1 MAVGNSL
8 LPGLGKKAVLLWL
21 CFSFTSALLF
31 PQEKQVNFNTMYRFP
46 LSVGAEY
53 QSLSPFAPYGAQFN
67 IFELSASLRW
77 PIPPIPV
84 LQPTLR
90 AGLMTFTDQNLQDA
104 RDWSHIH
111 AYGAA
116 GLTYANRFA
125 KSFELG
131 LEALAGFD
139 EALFAD
145 LLPEVGMV
153 NSANLLFEAGAR
165 IALNPSYNL
174 SIDIHPNVKYLLSL
188 SELKDFDGF
197 LFGIGFSASYR
208 FGQDPDAPQA
218 IIRSLRF
225 ERVSFPAAFAAMQS
239 YYVKKP
245 LGSVELFNTEK
256 NSITELQVSF
266 FQAGYMDSPTPG
278 AAIAELKAGERLT
291 VELPASFN
299 QQVFTTEGV
308 TPLTGEIIASYKS
321 RGRAAEQKQPVTYDL
336 HDKTAVTWDDDRKV
350 AAFITPADSALRN
363 YASYIRQVCKEE
375 TLPAYSEPMQLA
387 IQVFNALGEAGIMY
401 QADPTLPFTKVQ
413 GNPMVVDS
421 ISLPRDTLKRTT
433 GDCDDLTVLFCSLL
447 ETAGMETAF
456 ITVPGHIYA
465 AFNTKLPG
473 AEYGKLHPDRSMSIN
488 LDGQLWVPVEITLIG
503 RTGFPE
509 AWRKGVEEW
518 KEYEGQPEKR
528 GFYPTRSAQE
538 IYRPVGLKETDL
550 GLQYGRKEKILEGF
564 RQDLDKLIEGVVG
577 EVASSAR
584 KSGRKE
590 DYNKLGILYGQFGR
604 YPQAEAAF
612 QSALRADP
620 QYLNAQINLA
630 NLLFLKK
637 AYAEAATRYERSL
650 EGLEKQK
657 QGKSPKSLK
666 VLLNL
671 SRAYYQMERFK
682 EAQDSYARAA
692 AIDEQE
698 ARQYAFLGERAGG
711 ESRAASTRDPA
722 TEILFVEGEE

>member
-1 MAVGNSL
+1 MGNTL
-8 LPGLGKKAVLLWL
+8 LPGRRQKAVLLWL
-21 CFSFTSALLF
+21 LFSFISAPII
-31 PQEKQVNFNTMYRFP
+31 PQNQQVNFNTTYRFP
-46 LSVGAEY
+46 LSIGAEY

-67 IFELSASLRW
+67 IFELSASVRW

-84 LQPTLR
+84 LQPTVR
-90 AGLMTFTDQNLQDA
+90 GGFMTFTDQNLEDA

-111 AYGAA
+111 GYGAV

-125 KSFELG
+125 KTFELG

-139 EALFAD
+139 EALFFD

-165 IALNPSYNL
+165 IALDPSYNL
-174 SIDIHPNVKYLLSL
+174 SIDIHPNLKYLLSL
-188 SELKDFDGF
+188 SDLKDFNGF
-197 LFGIGFSASYR
+197 LFGIGFAVSYR

-225 ERVSFPAAFAAMQS
+225 ERASFPATFAAMQS
-239 YYVKKP
+239 YYVKNP
-245 LGSVELFNTEK
+245 IGRVEIINTEK
-256 NSITELQVSF
+256 NSLTELQVSF
-266 FQAGYMDSPTPG
+266 FQAGYMDSPTP
-278 AAIAELKAGERLT
+278 AATVPEMAAGERIT

-299 QQVFTTEGV
+299 EQVFTTEGI

-363 YASYIRQVCKEE
+363 YASYIRQVCKEQ
-375 TLPAYSEPMQLA
+375 TLAAYSEPLQLA
-387 IQVFNALGEAGIMY
+387 IQVFDALGEAGILY

-465 AFNTKLPG
+465 AFNTKLAG

-518 KEYEGQPEKR
+518 KEHEAQPEKR
-528 GFYPTRSAQE
+528 GFYPTRTAQE

-564 RQDLDKLIEGVVG
+564 RRDLDKLIEGVVE

-637 AYAEAATRYERSL
+637 AYAESAARYEKSL
-650 EGLEKQK
+650 EGLEKLQ
-657 QGKSPKSLK
+657 QGKSSKSLK

-671 SRAYYQMERFK
+671 SRAYYQMERFT
-682 EAQDSYARAA
+682 EAQAYYARAE
-692 AIDEQE
+692 AIDARE
-698 ARQYAFLGERAGG
+698 AGQYAFLGERASG
-711 ESRAASTRDPA
+711 ESRAAAASDPA
-722 TEILFVEGEE
+722 KEILFLEGEE